1 MLFNNLNLNRKTG
14 NISESNFLSSD
25 FFGIID
31 SDAESKLAN
40 LTVDKMFEGLDLE
53 KSAELHDFIEAYAPS
68 MRGLPATSSV
78 PSTSDVMGLQN
89 AKKSAFEVINSQ
101 LHYMQIRLESVEK
114 NLDTFYKNI
123 EQEYSKTITKEELEK
138 SVSAV
143 TGAENIASI
152 VPKINDIVKDYV
164 KKGLVNFENTSTKQ
178 AFLTLHKLK
187 INNYIQAIKENIY
200 KDAMN
205 VSVLPLYRKIDSLP
219 LEEITNENA
228 TLSEI
233 RGYMGNPVDLS
244 YMYKSFDPIARIS
257 AFLEECLMQYE
268 YGIDIKKIFG
278 TDYTISANSAD
289 VLPIGI
295 LKKFVK
301 SIDISVFEPM
311 EDLLY
316 DVSFVLLERVYIQ
329 NPDEDDKNIFVPSLQ
344 FMFISMLSLLAFK
357 LINYNL
363 TITTASVKREERIK
377 TEEERLKKEK
387 EKLAL
392 EEEKTRLTK
401 FYDAYKQ
408 LNNLNFF
415 TGKGLVYKKESR
427 MMLPEIVK
435 LINNFFVYL
444 NYLDI
449 SKLDSPVFDESTH
462 KAVIDFQ
469 TENRLV
475 LIDGKIGRETKG
487 AMQKV
492 ATLIKDTYKII

>member
-1 MLFNNLNLNRKTG
+1 MLFNNLNLNKRIV
-14 NISESNFLSSD
+14 NISESNFLSTD

-31 SDAESKLAN
+31 SDAKSKLAN
-40 LTVDKMFEGLDLE
+40 LTIDKMFEGLDLE

-68 MRGLPATSSV
+68 MRALPATSSV
-78 PSTSDVMGLQN
+78 PSTSDVIGLQN
-89 AKKSAFEVINSQ
+89 SKKSVFEAINSQ

-123 EQEYSKTITKEELEK
+123 EQEYAKTITKEELER

-187 INNYIQAIKENIY
+187 ISNYIQAIKENIY

-205 VSVLPLYRKIDSLP
+205 VSILPLYRKIDSLP
-219 LEEITNENA
+219 LEEITSDNA

-233 RGYMGNPVDLS
+233 RGYMGNPIDLS

-278 TDYTISANSAD
+278 TDYTINANDSD

-316 DVSFVLLERVYIQ
+316 DVAFVLLERVYIQ

-363 TITTASVKREERIK
+363 TIATASVKREERIK

-387 EKLAL
+387 EKLAI
-392 EEEKTRLTK
+392 EDKKTRAIKL
-401 FYDAYKQ
+401 YDTYKQ
-408 LNNLNFF
+408 LNALNFF
-415 TGKGLVYKKESR
+415 TGKGLVYKKESQ

-435 LINNFFVYL
+435 LVNNFFIYL
-444 NYLDI
+444 NLLDK
-449 SKLDSPVFDESTH
+449 SKLDSPIFDESTH
-462 KAVIDFQ
+462 QAVLKFQ
-469 TENRLV
+469 TEHQLRLK
-475 LIDGKIGRETKG
+475 DGKIGRETKG
-487 AMQKV
+487 EMQEIALLV
-492 ATLIKDTYKII
+492 KDEYKII